1 MQLLAQLL
9 RLIHKRRVGNTTV
22 TNKKTKTLIIMTYS
36 GKRLYRSNTEKT
48 IAGVL
53 GGIAEYFDIDP
64 TLVRLG
70 YVLLSLFSAAFPGV
84 LGYIIMW
91 IVMPQNPN
99 NGVYPNQ
106 PPRYQ

>member
-1 MQLLAQLL
+1 
-9 RLIHKRRVGNTTV
+9 
-22 TNKKTKTLIIMTYS
+22 MTYS
-36 GKRLYRSNTEKT
+36 GKKDSTDQTPKKT

-91 IVMPQNPN
+91 IVMPQKS
-99 NGVYPNQ
+99 
-106 PPRYQ
+106 R

>member
-1 MQLLAQLL
+1 
-9 RLIHKRRVGNTTV
+9 
-22 TNKKTKTLIIMTYS
+22 MTYS

-99 NGVYPNQ
+99 NGAYPTSHHATNKPSHPFGYTKTVEKEQ
-106 PPRYQ
+106 NMRS

>member
-9 RLIHKRRVGNTTV
+9 HLIHKKCAGNTTV
-22 TNKKTKTLIIMTYS
+22 TNNKKKTFNIITFS
-36 GKRLYRSNTEKT
+36 TKSRNISNTEKT

-91 IVMPQNPN
+91 IVMPQNPD
-99 NGVYPNQ
+99 NGAYPNQ
-106 PPRYQ
+106 PPRFQ

>member
-1 MQLLAQLL
+1 MQPSVSVALATHSDTAIGSVQP
-9 RLIHKRRVGNTTV
+9 
-22 TNKKTKTLIIMTYS
+22 
-36 GKRLYRSNTEKT
+36 

-91 IVMPQNPN
+91 IVMPQNPDN
-99 NGVYPNQ
+99 
-106 PPRYQ
+106 

>member
-1 MQLLAQLL
+1 MRWKYHRHEQENKNIHHYDLL
-9 RLIHKRRVGNTTV
+9 R
-22 TNKKTKTLIIMTYS
+22 KKTLQIKHRENDS
-36 GKRLYRSNTEKT
+36 WR
-48 IAGVL
+48 A

-91 IVMPQNPN
+91 IVMPQNPD
-99 NGVYPNQ
+99 NGAYPNQ
-106 PPRYQ
+106 PPRFQ

>member
-9 RLIHKRRVGNTTV
+9 RLIHKKRVGNTTV
-22 TNKKTKTLIIMTYS
+22 TNKKTKKIIIMTYS

-91 IVMPQNPN
+91 IVMPQKPN
-99 NGVYPNQ
+99 NGAYPNQ
-106 PPRYQ
+106 PPRFQ

>member
-1 MQLLAQLL
+1 
-9 RLIHKRRVGNTTV
+9 
-22 TNKKTKTLIIMTYS
+22 MTYS

-84 LGYIIMW
+84 LGYIMLGYIIMW
-91 IVMPQNPN
+91 IVMPQNPD
-99 NGVYPNQ
+99 NGAYPNQ
-106 PPRYQ
+106 PPRFQ

>member
-1 MQLLAQLL
+1 
-9 RLIHKRRVGNTTV
+9 
-22 TNKKTKTLIIMTYS
+22 MTYS
-36 GKRLYRSNTEKT
+36 GKRLYRSKTEKT

-64 TLVRLG
+64 TLARLG

-91 IVMPQNPN
+91 IVMQQNPN
-99 NGVYPNQ
+99 NGAYPNQ

>member
-22 TNKKTKTLIIMTYS
+22 TNKKTKTFIIMTYS

-70 YVLLSLFSAAFPGV
+70 YVLLSQFSAAFPGV

-99 NGVYPNQ
+99 NGTYPNQ